1 MGSEG
6 FSPGMVSGGEI
17 SFQQFGT
24 EKKTVFFARKSIEKK
39 TRFQNTGGGQ
49 VPPATALRRP
59 RQQSCQTSK
68 ENREETKPGQLRFDI
83 NLTYT

>member
-49 VPPATALRRP
+49 VPPCYRLATPAAAILPDFQRKSRRNK
-59 RQQSCQTSK
+59 TGAI
-68 ENREETKPGQLRFDI
+68 TV
-83 NLTYT
+83 